1 VKVTAQEIEQRQMVL
16 EIEVEDERMQR
27 ALDQAYKRIASRIN
41 VPGFRRGRAPRP
53 LVERMVGREAI
64 VEDAVDK
71 LVPEVYR
78 DALKEQDISPA
89 GQPSVEVTST
99 EPLQF
104 KATLPL
110 QPKVELGDYH
120 SIDIRPDPV
129 VVEQQEVDD
138 FIQRL
143 REAHLTWV
151 PVERAAQIGDRI
163 GMSVEARRGEQPAM
177 NNQDVEFIIDPD
189 GAEPAKGFSEQLV
202 GLEAGQEKTFSL
214 GGDEEGSEPTEFTVR
229 VQWVKEKEL
238 PALDD
243 EFAALVSD
251 KETVDQLVEEVRGH
265 LTSTKEHQVQERHR
279 EALVQA
285 AVDQAQVEIPPQMI
299 NRQAAIAVN
308 NLASTLQRQG
318 LNIDQYLQYT
328 GRDEEAFRTE
338 MLADA
343 ERSMKRALVLESLGE
358 AESLE
363 VGADEIEIEI
373 QTAVQNAKDPAR
385 AAREALASS
394 DTRGHI
400 EQIVRSRKAI
410 ERLVEI
416 SGGASRESE
425 TPAVAA
431 TASGDTE

>member
-110 QPKVELGDYH
+110 QPKVELGDYR

-138 FIQRL
+138 FIQRM

-177 NNQDVEFIIDPD
+177 NNQDVEFIVDPD

-214 GGDEEGSEPTEFTVR
+214 GGDEEGSEPTEFTVK

-318 LNIDQYLQYT
+318 LSIDQYLQYT
-328 GRDEEAFRTE
+328 ERDEGAFRAE

-343 ERSMKRALVLESLGE
+343 ERSMKRSLVLESLGE

-394 DTRGHI
+394 DARGHI
-400 EQIVRSRKAI
+400 EQIIRSRKAI

>member
-1 VKVTAQEIEQRQMVL
+1 MVL
-16 EIEVEDERMQR
+16 EIEVEDERFQR

-110 QPKVELGDYH
+110 QPKVELGDYR
-120 SIDIRPDPV
+120 SIDIRPDEIT
-129 VVEQQEVDD
+129 VEQQEVDD

-143 REAHLTWV
+143 REAHLTWT
-151 PVERAAQIGDRI
+151 PVERAAQIGDRV
-163 GMSVEARRGEQPAM
+163 GMSVEAQRGDQPAM
-177 NNQDVEFIIDPD
+177 NNQDVEFIVDPD

-202 GLEAGQEKTFSL
+202 GLEAGREKTFSL
-214 GGDEEGSEPTEFTVR
+214 GGDEEGSEPTQFTVK

-251 KETVDQLVEEVRGH
+251 KETIAQVIEEVRGH
-265 LTSTKEHQVQERHR
+265 LTSNKEQQAQERHR

-285 AVDQAQVEIPPQMI
+285 VVDQAQIEIPPQMI
-299 NRQAAIAVN
+299 NRQAAISVN
-308 NLASTLQRQG
+308 NLAATLERQG
-318 LNIDQYLQYT
+318 IGIEQYLQYS
-328 GRDEEAFRTE
+328 GRDEDAFRTE

-343 ERSMKRALVLESLGE
+343 ERSMKRTLVLEALGD
-358 AESLE
+358 AESLA
-363 VGADEIEIEI
+363 VDADEIAIEI
-373 QTAVQNAKDPAR
+373 QTAVQSAKDPAK
-385 AAREALASS
+385 AARDALASS
-394 DTRGHI
+394 ETRGHI
-400 EQIVRSRKAI
+400 EQIIRSRKAI

-416 SGGASRESE
+416 SGGTSRESE
-425 TPAVAA
+425 APAVAA

>member
-1 VKVTAQEIEQRQMVL
+1 MVL

-129 VVEQQEVDD
+129 VVEQQEVED

-214 GGDEEGSEPTEFTVR
+214 GGDEEGSEPTEFTVK

-318 LNIDQYLQYT
+318 LSIDQYLQYT

>member
-1 VKVTAQEIEQRQMVL
+1 
-16 EIEVEDERMQR
+16 
-27 ALDQAYKRIASRIN
+27 
-41 VPGFRRGRAPRP
+41 
-53 LVERMVGREAI
+53 MVGREAI

-104 KATLPL
+104 TATLPL

-129 VVEQQEVDD
+129 VIEQQEVDD

-214 GGDEEGSEPTEFTVR
+214 GGDEEGSEPTEFTVK

-318 LNIDQYLQYT
+318 LSIDQYLQYT

>member
-1 VKVTAQEIEQRQMVL
+1 MKVTAQEIEQRQMVL
-16 EIEVEDERMQR
+16 EIEVEDERFQR
-27 ALDQAYKRIASRIN
+27 ALEQAYKRIASRIN

-71 LVPEVYR
+71 LVPEVYL

-110 QPKVELGDYH
+110 QPKVEVGDYR
-120 SIDIRPDPV
+120 SLDIRPDPV
-129 VVEQQEVDD
+129 TVEQQEVDE
-138 FIQRL
+138 FIERL
-143 REAHLTWV
+143 REGHLTWV

-163 GMSVEARRGEQPAM
+163 GMAVEARRGDQPSM
-177 NNQDVEFIIDPD
+177 NNQDVEFVVDPN
-189 GAEPAKGFSEQLV
+189 GAEPATGFSDQLV
-202 GLEAGQEKTFSL
+202 GLDAGQEKVFSL
-214 GGDEEGSEPTEFTVR
+214 GGEEEGSEPTEFTVK

-251 KETVDQLVEEVRGH
+251 KETMEQLVEEVRDH
-265 LTSTKEHQVQERHR
+265 LTSMQERQVQERHR
-279 EALVQA
+279 EALIQA
-285 AVDQAQVEIPPQMI
+285 VVDQATVEIPPQMI
-299 NRQAAIAVN
+299 NRQAAVAVN
-308 NLASTLQRQG
+308 SMAATLDRQG
-318 LNIDQYLQYT
+318 IGIEQYLQYT

-343 ERSMKRALVLESLGE
+343 EKSLKRTLVLEALGGAE
-358 AESLE
+358 ALE
-363 VGADEIEIEI
+363 VGEDEIQSEIE
-373 QTAVQNAKDPAR
+373 AAARSAKDPVR
-385 AAREALASS
+385 AARQALASS
-394 DTRGHI
+394 ETRGRI
-400 EQIVRSRKAI
+400 EQIIRSRKMI

-416 SGGASRESE
+416 SGGASREPE

>member
-1 VKVTAQEIEQRQMVL
+1 MKVTAQEIEQRQMVL
-16 EIEVEDERMQR
+16 EIEVEDERFQR
-27 ALDQAYKRIASRIN
+27 ALEQAYKRIASRIN

-71 LVPEVYR
+71 LVPEVYL

-110 QPKVELGDYH
+110 QPKVEVGDYR
-120 SIDIRPDPV
+120 SLDIRPDPV
-129 VVEQQEVDD
+129 TVEQQEVDE
-138 FIQRL
+138 FIERL
-143 REAHLTWV
+143 REGHLTWV

-163 GMSVEARRGEQPAM
+163 GMAVEARRGDQPSM
-177 NNQDVEFIIDPD
+177 NNQDVEFVVDPN
-189 GAEPAKGFSEQLV
+189 GAEPATGFSDQLV
-202 GLEAGQEKTFSL
+202 GLEAGQEKVFSL
-214 GGDEEGSEPTEFTVR
+214 GGEEEGSEPTEFTVK

-251 KETVDQLVEEVRGH
+251 KETMEQLVEEVRDH
-265 LTSTKEHQVQERHR
+265 LTSMQERQVQERHR
-279 EALVQA
+279 EALIQA
-285 AVDQAQVEIPPQMI
+285 VVDQATVEIPPQMI
-299 NRQAAIAVN
+299 NRQAAVAVN
-308 NLASTLQRQG
+308 SMAATLDRQG
-318 LNIDQYLQYT
+318 IGIEQYLQYT

-343 ERSMKRALVLESLGE
+343 EKSLKRTLVLEALGGAE
-358 AESLE
+358 ALE
-363 VGADEIEIEI
+363 VGEDEIQSEIE
-373 QTAVQNAKDPAR
+373 AAARSAKDPVR
-385 AAREALASS
+385 AARQALASS
-394 DTRGHI
+394 ETRGRI
-400 EQIVRSRKAI
+400 EQIIRSRKMI

-416 SGGASRESE
+416 SGGASREPE

>member
-1 VKVTAQEIEQRQMVL
+1 MKVTAQEIEQRQMVL
-16 EIEVEDERMQR
+16 EIEVEDERFQL

-110 QPKVELGDYH
+110 QPKVELGEYH

-129 VVEQQEVDD
+129 AVEQQEVDD

-143 REAHLTWV
+143 REAHVTWV
-151 PVERAAQIGDRI
+151 PVERAARIGDRI
-163 GMSVEARRGEQPAM
+163 GMAVEARRGDQPAI
-177 NNQDVEFIIDPD
+177 NNQDVEFIVDPD

-214 GGDEEGSEPTEFTVR
+214 GGDEEGSEPTEFTVK

-251 KETVDQLVEEVRGH
+251 KETIDQLVDEVRGH

-279 EALVQA
+279 EAVVQA
-285 AVDQAQVEIPPQMI
+285 VVDQAQVEIPPQMI

-308 NLASTLQRQG
+308 NLAATLQRQG
-318 LNIDQYLQYT
+318 LGIEQYLQYT
-328 GRDEEAFRTE
+328 GRDEEAFRAE

-343 ERSMKRALVLESLGE
+343 ERTMKRALVLESVGE

-363 VGADEIEIEI
+363 VGADEVENEI
-373 QTAVQNAKDPAR
+373 QAAVQSAKDPAR
-385 AAREALASS
+385 AAREALASD

-400 EQIVRSRKAI
+400 EQIIRSRKAI